1 MLAHVGL
8 AWSREVIGF
17 EPGESGADSSVCAMR
32 KPPQLSLEELLHVRW
47 LIGGGL
53 ALLSI
58 GTVFYLDA
66 AIWPVALFATG
77 EFVVNVV
84 HTAAGDDPSRSTEW
98 IQKSRKRLLKH
109 LWDAFDL
116 RLLSLGITL
125 FVADLDFRR
134 ARHRLPADQ
143 TGLTSGWADSRHFPR
158 GYPPT
163 AMSVTVSATESAFLR
178 RIVGNLTHG
187 KRISAV
193 EFAQRA
199 CDHLAQHH
207 GYSLSTSLPS
217 REEGEDPVVRWMR
230 SDGDGHCEFFAGA
243 FVLLSRT
250 AGYPARAV
258 TGFKGGTWNAVPP
271 WCS

>member
-1 MLAHVGL
+1 LSRDERRELFGWHFRRNHHDQVIVLPCDGRKLTDPLVVRTVVKRRLVRNA
-8 AWSREVIGF
+8 AWSYEEV
-17 EPGESGADSSVCAMR
+17 
-32 KPPQLSLEELLHVRW
+32 QHL
-47 LIGGGL
+47 
-53 ALLSI
+53 
-58 GTVFYLDA
+58 
-66 AIWPVALFATG
+66 
-77 EFVVNVV
+77 
-84 HTAAGDDPSRSTEW
+84 TAFHAKAHERD
-98 IQKSRKRLLKH
+98 RLLAR
-109 LWDAFDL
+109 DAFDL

-207 GYSLSTSLPS
+207 GYSLGTSDLLAWLRRGEQPTRERAGDLLRRVRERIAEPPRRRRFDQAAARKLEEQLCRIRFGRADDWPS
-217 REEGEDPVVRWMR
+217 PLAVFRAARR
-230 SDGDGHCEFFAGA
+230 
-243 FVLLSRT
+243 LL
-250 AGYPARAV
+250 
-258 TGFKGGTWNAVPP
+258 
-271 WCS
+271 